1 MRWSLQGPG
10 SRINLHQR
18 SLPGGRKHSRR
29 WWGGRIKADPQC
41 WRSVSTGIKKNKN
54 KSKYC
59 FTLQLWPAWIHLF
72 FAGANNNYVFSILK
86 PLPLTCLS
94 GSIPSKLEWS
104 EAIGNAVKDVV
115 TRRATWQHS
124 SRTFFALHLHL
135 WTTTTTTQKEK
146 ENWVANQ
153 SKGKFSWIS
162 LRFPP
167 SLTQFLEFSTAGLLK
182 PQHCVWAKLYV
193 QSLGFMY

>member
-29 WWGGRIKADPQC
+29 WWGVVSKRTRSADAPCQP
-41 WRSVSTGIKKNKN
+41 TGMKKK
-54 KSKYC
+54 KESKYC

-104 EAIGNAVKDVV
+104 EAIGNAVKDVL

-124 SRTFFALHLHL
+124 SRTFFALHLRL
-135 WTTTTTTQKEK
+135 WTTKTTTQKEK
-146 ENWVANQ
+146 ENWVAATGKPV
-153 SKGKFSWIS
+153 KGQIQLNFSALSSIAYTISWI
-162 LRFPP
+162 LNGR
-167 SLTQFLEFSTAGLLK
+167 TVEATAVRLS
-182 PQHCVWAKLYV
+182 
-193 QSLGFMY
+193 QSIYSH